1 MSVRNLSELLNTTL
15 LIHAEKLSNLDR
27 DMLTGF
33 LEQLNRGQA
42 LSEKQMKRCQKL
54 VQKTTQDGVFIHDTP
69 NTL

>member
-1 MSVRNLSELLNTTL
+1 MSARNLSELLNTTL

-54 VQKTTQDGVFIHDTP
+54 VQKTNQDGVFIHDTP
-69 NTL
+69 STL